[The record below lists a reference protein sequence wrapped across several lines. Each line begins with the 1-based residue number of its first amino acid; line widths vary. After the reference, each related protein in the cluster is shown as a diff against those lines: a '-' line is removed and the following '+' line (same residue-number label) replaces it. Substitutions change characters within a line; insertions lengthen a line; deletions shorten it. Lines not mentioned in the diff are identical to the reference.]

1 MHFIVRNNVNLTLQ
15 NGKIILGRIDLYF
28 WGFGGEA
35 EFLRILGAKAKY
47 FHGAGEFSLRDWGR
61 SMHYF

>member
-1 MHFIVRNNVNLTLQ
+1 MNLTLQ
-15 NGKIILGRIDLYF
+15 NRKIILGIIDLYF

-35 EFLRILGAKAKY
+35 EFSTISGAKAKY
-47 FHGAGEFSLRDWGR
+47 FQGAGEFSLRDLGR